1 MPDTGA
7 CRGAVAGRVRE
18 LPGGGPG
25 AARRLSPMSKS
36 PDGGGPAH
44 QLWWWDRRRSA
55 LLDIVLAALAG
66 LECAFGAYGVV
77 QDRLH
82 LGTGIAVAAA
92 VPGALAGATLVV
104 RRRWPAVPV
113 LVALVFVPG
122 LFGMILLVV
131 SLYTL
136 AATWEWPS
144 RRRRVVALSAL
155 ALVETFGMVL
165 FAIFAPGEQADPAA
179 PLPPAWVFVLLAA
192 LVAVGLTVPPVVTG
206 LYVGARR
213 RLVESL
219 KDRAHGLEA
228 ELDLLAEQ
236 ARERARRARL
246 EERTRIAREMHDV
259 VAHRVSLMV
268 VHAAALERTIPRDP
282 ERAQQSAKLMGE
294 VGRQALDELREILG
308 VLRMA
313 EPAAAQADR
322 PDSLAG
328 LPRLVDQSRA
338 AGMLVSLTV
347 SGDSCPYT
355 GQAERTAYR
364 LVQEGLTNAHK
375 HAGGARVT
383 VQLAYRPNGVRVAV
397 VNAPAD
403 GDGAKVALPS
413 GGNGLLG
420 MRERVVALGG
430 SFSAG
435 PAEDGGF
442 RVEAVLPSRLAV
454 RADRLA

>member
-1 MPDTGA
+1 
-7 CRGAVAGRVRE
+7 
-18 LPGGGPG
+18 
-25 AARRLSPMSKS
+25 MSKS

-44 QLWWWDRRRSA
+44 SLWWWERRRSA
-55 LLDIVLAALAG
+55 LLDVVLAVLAA

-77 QDRLH
+77 QDRFH
-82 LGTGIAVAAA
+82 LGVWVAVAAA
-92 VPGALAGATLVV
+92 VPGALAGATLLV

-122 LFGMILLVV
+122 LFGILLLVV

-165 FAIFAPGEQADPAA
+165 FAINAPEQGDAGT
-179 PLPPAWVFVLLAA
+179 PLPPTWVFVVMAA
-192 LVAVGLTVPPVVTG
+192 LVAVGLTVPPVVSG

-219 KDRAHGLEA
+219 QDRALGLEA
-228 ELDLLAEQ
+228 ELGLLAEQ
-236 ARERARRARL
+236 AAERARRARL

-268 VHAAALERTIPRDP
+268 VHAAAMERTIPRDP
-282 ERAQQSAKLMGE
+282 ERAQQSARLMGE
-294 VGRQALDELREILG
+294 VGRQALDELRGILG

-313 EPAAAQADR
+313 EPPAEPAGVPGQPGPEQGGPEQGGPAARAEG
-322 PDSLAG
+322 LAG
-328 LPRLVDQSRA
+328 LPRLVEQSRA
-338 AGMLVSLTV
+338 AGMLVELTV
-347 SGDSCPYT
+347 SGDSCPYS

-375 HAGGARVT
+375 HAAGARVA
-383 VQLAYRPNGVRVAV
+383 VVLAYLPNGVRVAV
-397 VNAPAD
+397 ANARAD
-403 GDGAKVALPS
+403 GGPDTVALPS
-413 GGNGLLG
+413 GGNGLVG

-430 SFSAG
+430 SFRAG

-454 RADRLA
+454 RVDRLG

>member
-1 MPDTGA
+1 
-7 CRGAVAGRVRE
+7 
-18 LPGGGPG
+18 
-25 AARRLSPMSKS
+25 MSKS

-44 QLWWWDRRRSA
+44 SLWWWERRRSA
-55 LLDIVLAALAG
+55 LLDVVLAVLAA

-77 QDRLH
+77 HDRFH
-82 LGTGIAVAAA
+82 LGVGVAVAAA

-122 LFGMILLVV
+122 LFGILLLVV

-144 RRRRVVALSAL
+144 RRRRVVALSSL

-165 FAIFAPGEQADPAA
+165 FAINAPEQGDTAT
-179 PLPPAWVFVLLAA
+179 PLPPTWVFVVMAA

-219 KDRAHGLEA
+219 KDHAHGLEA
-228 ELDLLAEQ
+228 ELGLLAEQ

-282 ERAQQSAKLMGE
+282 DRAQQSARLMGE

-313 EPAAAQADR
+313 EPVEQAER

-328 LPRLVDQSRA
+328 LPRLVEQSRA
-338 AGMLVSLTV
+338 AGMLVDLAV
-347 SGDSCPYT
+347 SGDGCPYS

-375 HAGGARVT
+375 HAGGARVD
-383 VQLAYRPNGVRVAV
+383 VLVSYLPNGVRVAV

-403 GDGAKVALPS
+403 GGRERVGLPS
-413 GGNGLLG
+413 GGNGLVG
-420 MRERVVALGG
+420 MQERVVALGG

-442 RVEAVLPSRLAV
+442 RVEALLPSRLAV
-454 RADRLA
+454 RPDRLG

>member
-1 MPDTGA
+1 
-7 CRGAVAGRVRE
+7 
-18 LPGGGPG
+18 
-25 AARRLSPMSKS
+25 MSKS

-44 QLWWWDRRRSA
+44 SLWWWERRRSA
-55 LLDIVLAALAG
+55 LLDIVLAVLAA

-77 QDRLH
+77 QDRFH
-82 LGTGIAVAAA
+82 LGVGVAVAAA

-122 LFGMILLVV
+122 LFGILLLVV

-155 ALVETFGMVL
+155 ALAETFGMVL
-165 FAIFAPGEQADPAA
+165 FAINAPEQGDAA
-179 PLPPAWVFVLLAA
+179 TPLPPTWVFVVMAA

-219 KDRAHGLEA
+219 QDRAHGLEA
-228 ELDLLAEQ
+228 ELGLLAEQ

-282 ERAQQSAKLMGE
+282 DRAQQSAKLMGE

-313 EPAAAQADR
+313 EPPPAEQAER

-328 LPRLVDQSRA
+328 LARLVEQSRA
-338 AGMLVSLTV
+338 AGMLVDLTV
-347 SGDSCPYT
+347 SGDSCPYE

-375 HAGGARVT
+375 HAAGARVE
-383 VQLAYRPNGVRVAV
+383 VVLAYLPNGVRVAV
-397 VNAPAD
+397 ANAPAD
-403 GDGAKVALPS
+403 GSRDTVVLPS

-420 MRERVVALGG
+420 MRERVVAIGG

-442 RVEAVLPSRLAV
+442 RVEAVLPSRLSV
-454 RADRLA
+454 RVDRLG